1 MTAFIFIHLS
11 VNSNPFCHVYFFAC
25 CAYNKHMHFLSKIL
39 DILFLFLFSLFMW
52 INDPIAFNFTGL
64 LNQSSTKHIAIIICM
79 YWIILLFLHLYH
91 LITNKKKLTP
101 LSILVILTAL
111 TPYNA
116 AGDIAS
122 QFHLFFAL
130 AAFLYLHYLLYAFY
144 WYRQKATM
152 FYIACLAM
160 SGCFVLTYSSITGLS
175 EWIFI
180 IGLMSSLSYL
190 DHSNMK

>member
-1 MTAFIFIHLS
+1 
-11 VNSNPFCHVYFFAC
+11 
-25 CAYNKHMHFLSKIL
+25 
-39 DILFLFLFSLFMW
+39 
-52 INDPIAFNFTGL
+52 
-64 LNQSSTKHIAIIICM
+64 M

-91 LITNKKKLTP
+91 LITNKKKLIP
-101 LSILVILTAL
+101 LFILVTLTAI

-116 AGDIAS
+116 TGDIAS

-152 FYIACLAM
+152 FYIACLTM

>member
-1 MTAFIFIHLS
+1 MYFIF
-11 VNSNPFCHVYFFAC
+11 N
-25 CAYNKHMHFLSKIL
+25 IL
-39 DILFLFLFSLFMW
+39 DILFLFLFSFFMW

-64 LNQSSTKHIAIIICM
+64 LNQSSTKCIAIIICM

-91 LITNKKKLTP
+91 LCTNKKKLIP
-101 LSILVILTAL
+101 LFILVILTSI
-111 TPYNA
+111 TPYHA
-116 AGDIAS
+116 TGDITS

-152 FYIACLAM
+152 FYIACLTM

-180 IGLMSSLSYL
+180 IGLMSTLSYL